1 MTSSGQVLTDADI
14 EALADEAERGY
25 DLSEWRIRPGRPFL
39 GAAQL
44 AQPGEHSPRIAV
56 RLPAE
61 LHRRV
66 RQRASAEERS
76 VSQVVRDLLEDY
88 AGPPQTLEA
97 QHATRRRQRH

>member
-1 MTSSGQVLTDADI
+1 M
-14 EALADEAERGY
+14 ADEAERGY

-39 GAAQL
+39 GTQPT
-44 AQPGEHSPRIAV
+44 QPGEHSPRIAV

-66 RQRASAEERS
+66 RERASAEKRN

-88 AGPPQTLEA
+88 AGRP
-97 QHATRRRQRH
+97 R